1 MSLADDV
8 LNVQQL
14 FAVDEYRSLVQY
26 TVQVNWQSN
35 ENAVFTEHAENLAL
49 EKSMGDT
56 LSDKVNSLGE
66 NELYANL
73 T

>member
-1 MSLADDV
+1 M
-8 LNVQQL
+8 QQL

>member
-1 MSLADDV
+1 MADDV